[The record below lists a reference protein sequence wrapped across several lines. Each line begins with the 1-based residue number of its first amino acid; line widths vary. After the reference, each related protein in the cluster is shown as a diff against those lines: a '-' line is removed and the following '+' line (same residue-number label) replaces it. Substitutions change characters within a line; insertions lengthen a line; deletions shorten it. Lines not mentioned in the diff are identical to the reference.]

1 MRTSLSS
8 LLCLAFTLA
17 CLHTAAAQAKR
28 RAVRPAGTAAPN
40 TPAGVAPR
48 AAPAPPP
55 AWSIQTQPFAEDG
68 EATTLVSLQPMPTA
82 AAAGTPPTMSFG
94 VNFMY
99 SGDRPA
105 DFKNV
110 SMTLFSR
117 SKSCRISAEPA
128 VVMNLD
134 NRPLTLPFRPQ
145 GKGADGVF
153 WVESDDEGG
162 DCAETVIAYISPA
175 TLARI
180 AAARSVRGK
189 IGAEP
194 FRLSA
199 ENLGALR
206 ALLAQLR
213 LPQLSPAQPARQR
226 ARR

>member
-1 MRTSLSS
+1 MRTSLSF

-28 RAVRPAGTAAPN
+28 RAVRPARAAPKA
-40 TPAGVAPR
+40 PAGVAPP

-55 AWSIQTQPFAEDG
+55 TWSIQTQPFAEDG
-68 EATTLVSLQPMPTA
+68 EATTLVTLQPMPTA
-82 AAAGTPPTMSFG
+82 AAEGTPSPMSFG

-110 SMTLFSR
+110 SLTFFSR
-117 SKSCRISAEPA
+117 SKTCRISAEPA
-128 VVMNLD
+128 IVMNLD

-153 WVESDDEGG
+153 WVESNDEGG
-162 DCAETVIAYISPA
+162 DCSETVVAYISPA

-194 FRLSA
+194 FQLSA
-199 ENLGALR
+199 DNLGALR
-206 ALLAQLR
+206 ALLAQLQ
-213 LPQLSPAQPARQR
+213 LPQLRPAQPARQR